1 MNLEF
6 FRKFGFTH
14 ILPSNV
20 LIATTYMCNS
30 RCKMCSIWKKY
41 KNNPRNLRDEM
52 TLDEFFEF
60 VNKNRF
66 LTKIALTGGKP
77 FLRNDLYDMIIFLD
91 GKNYN
96 TEITTNAI
104 LSNKIKSEESEILK
118 RHLTLTKCIKIF
130 GDEMAKLVL
139 TNIETPRTGSS
150 GHPPLGIAYL
160 ASYLMKYIGFHDIS
174 IVDKPKDYFRAI
186 KKLNPDI
193 VGIGYCTTDTPT
205 AVELAEKI
213 KSELNIPT
221 IAGGQHI
228 SQIPHILPKAFDACT
243 IGEAEQTFLELMK
256 VFLKNNRFELHT
268 LKNISGIAF
277 HNNGN
282 VVINERRP
290 LIEPLDKIPFPAR
303 DLFDMDNYLAP
314 RRSITDKKLSRG
326 THMFTSRGCPFKC
339 IFCSSSHFWKTIRY
353 NSAKYVVEEMKMLV
367 DKYRVEGIL
376 IFDDLF
382 AGDVSRMKEI
392 IKLMKEEG
400 LKDKLTFRCYTR
412 VQLVADE
419 ERCKLMK
426 EMGIT
431 DLSLGFES
439 GSQKIL
445 SYIKDGNVTIEQS
458 KKAIENAKK
467 YGFTIHGCFV
477 LGSPMET
484 KEDMLKTLEFIKNN
498 PIDTID
504 LCLLTPFPGSKL
516 WDYAK
521 EKGLVSDNMNFSI
534 LNIGPINLKNIIYMN
549 ETMSKEEFE
558 KIYNIIKQ
566 EVDNLNFTIKFK
578 ASHLLS
584 SNLWKRIL
592 SHPLSSSKYLFHSI
606 KRQFQ

>member
-1 MNLEF
+1 
-6 FRKFGFTH
+6 
-14 ILPSNV
+14 
-20 LIATTYMCNS
+20 
-30 RCKMCSIWKKY
+30 MCSIWKKY

-139 TNIETPRTGSS
+139 TNIETVRTGSS

-160 ASYLMKYIGFHDIS
+160 ASYLMKYISFHDIS

-193 VGIGYCTTDTPT
+193 VGIGYCTTDAPT

-228 SQIPHILPKAFDACT
+228 SQIPHTLPKAFDACT

-256 VFLKNNRFELHT
+256 VFLKDNRLQPHA
-268 LKNISGIAF
+268 LKNISGLAF
-277 HNNGN
+277 HNNGD

-314 RRSITDKKLSRG
+314 RRSVDDKKLSRG
-326 THMFTSRGCPFKC
+326 THMLTSRGCPFKC
-339 IFCSSSHFWKTIRY
+339 VFCSSSNFWKTIRY

-558 KIYNIIKQ
+558 KIYNMIKQ

>member
-1 MNLEF
+1 
-6 FRKFGFTH
+6 
-14 ILPSNV
+14 
-20 LIATTYMCNS
+20 
-30 RCKMCSIWKKY
+30 MCSIWKKY

>member
-1 MNLEF
+1 
-6 FRKFGFTH
+6 
-14 ILPSNV
+14 
-20 LIATTYMCNS
+20 
-30 RCKMCSIWKKY
+30 
-41 KNNPRNLRDEM
+41 
-52 TLDEFFEF
+52 
-60 VNKNRF
+60 
-66 LTKIALTGGKP
+66 
-77 FLRNDLYDMIIFLD
+77 
-91 GKNYN
+91 
-96 TEITTNAI
+96 
-104 LSNKIKSEESEILK
+104 
-118 RHLTLTKCIKIF
+118 
-130 GDEMAKLVL
+130 MAKLVL

-193 VGIGYCTTDTPT
+193 VGIGYCTTDAPT

-228 SQIPHILPKAFDACT
+228 SQIPHTLSKAFDACT

-256 VFLKNNRFELHT
+256 VFLKNNRFESHT

-339 IFCSSSHFWKTIRY
+339 IFCSSSHFWKSIRY

-382 AGDVSRMKEI
+382 AGDTNRMREI
-392 IKLMKEEG
+392 IRLMKEEG
-400 LKDKLTFRCYTR
+400 FKDKLTFRCYTR

-458 KKAIENAKK
+458 RKAIENAKK

-484 KEDMLKTLEFIKNN
+484 KEDMLKTLKFIKNN

-521 EKGLVSDNMNFSI
+521 EKGFVSDNMDFGI
-534 LNIGPINLKNIIYMN
+534 LNIGPMNLKNIIYMN

-558 KIYNIIKQ
+558 KIYNMIKQ

-584 SNLWKRIL
+584 SNLWKRVL

-606 KRQFQ
+606 KNGL